1 MQKRNGYFQVIRNSN
16 GTSVRL
22 IPPMYGGEEV
32 KSEQIVKYLQKNQI
46 MECDFAKITKALA
59 DLTTEVIVPV
69 SNYKGYPINECM
81 NIEVSKD
88 SMTAVVNF
96 IPPSNDG
103 KRMNL
108 GDMKSE
114 LEAAGIQYGIDEG
127 GLASHTRN
135 PVYCTD
141 IIVARG
147 KAVREGTHAFIT
159 YMFKIDRKAKP
170 KRKDD
175 GSVDFHQLENISHI
189 KKGDLLAKLTPAD
202 SGESGINVF
211 GQEVKPRAVE
221 RLRLKYGKNI
231 TISDNRLE
239 LYSDVDGHAV
249 LEGDKVF
256 VSNVY
261 DVPGD
266 VDNSTGD
273 IIYDG
278 SVVVHGTIRTGF
290 KVKAFGDIE
299 VFGAVEGAEVIA
311 GGQVIL
317 HHGIQGMSRG
327 IIVAKGNVVTKFI
340 ESAKVY
346 SEGYIEAQSIIQSQV
361 SAKGDVIV
369 NGAKGNIM
377 GGHVRSST
385 LIDAKF
391 IGSNM
396 GITTV
401 VEVGLDPTV
410 QDRFTKLKRDMIE
423 KNEELIR
430 LQQVKMVLK
439 KRLAQGQNDNEKRM
453 AYNQTVAAIDEL
465 KKEIFAAQDEM
476 DVLSGELSENTVAR
490 IMVSRVIYPGTK
502 VIVSGLQYNVNEQ
515 VSYCQYMKLKGE
527 IFISPLT

>member
-1 MQKRNGYFQVIRNSN
+1 M
-16 GTSVRL
+16 
-22 IPPMYGGEEV
+22 
-32 KSEQIVKYLQKNQI
+32 
-46 MECDFAKITKALA
+46 
-59 DLTTEVIVPV
+59 
-69 SNYKGYPINECM
+69 
-81 NIEVSKD
+81 
-88 SMTAVVNF
+88 
-96 IPPSNDG
+96 
-103 KRMNL
+103 
-108 GDMKSE
+108 
-114 LEAAGIQYGIDEG
+114 
-127 GLASHTRN
+127 
-135 PVYCTD
+135 
-141 IIVARG
+141 
-147 KAVREGTHAFIT
+147 
-159 YMFKIDRKAKP
+159 
-170 KRKDD
+170 
-175 GSVDFHQLENISHI
+175 
-189 KKGDLLAKLTPAD
+189 
-202 SGESGINVF
+202 
-211 GQEVKPRAVE
+211 
-221 RLRLKYGKNI
+221 
-231 TISDNRLE
+231 
-239 LYSDVDGHAV
+239 
-249 LEGDKVF
+249 
-256 VSNVY
+256 
-261 DVPGD
+261 
-266 VDNSTGD
+266 
-273 IIYDG
+273 
-278 SVVVHGTIRTGF
+278 
-290 KVKAFGDIE
+290 
-299 VFGAVEGAEVIA
+299 
-311 GGQVIL
+311 
-317 HHGIQGMSRG
+317 
-327 IIVAKGNVVTKFI
+327 AKGNVVTKFI

-385 LIDAKF
+385 LIDAKS

>member
-16 GTSVRL
+16 GISVRL
-22 IPPMYGGEEV
+22 IPPRYGGEPI
-32 KSEQIVKYLQKNQI
+32 KSEQIIKYLQKNQV
-46 MECDFAKITKALA
+46 MECDFAELTKALA
-59 DLTTEVIVPV
+59 DLTAEVIVPV
-69 SNYKGYPINECM
+69 SNYKGYPINESM

-88 SMTAVVNF
+88 NMTAVVYF

-103 KRMNL
+103 KRIEL
-108 GDMKSE
+108 AEMKSD
-114 LEAAGIQYGIDEG
+114 LEVAGIRYGIDEG
-127 GLASHTRN
+127 VLTSHIRN
-135 PVYCTD
+135 PVYCTAYV
-141 IIVARG
+141 VARG
-147 KAVREGTHAFIT
+147 KAVREGKSAFIT
-159 YMFKIDRKAKP
+159 YMFKTDRRAKP
-170 KRKDD
+170 KRKED

-202 SGESGINVF
+202 VGESGINVF

-221 RLRLKYGKNI
+221 RLKLKYGKNI
-231 TISDNRLE
+231 TITDDRLE
-239 LYSDVDGHAV
+239 LYSEVDGHAV

-273 IIYDG
+273 ILYDG
-278 SVVVHGTIRTGF
+278 NVVIHGTIRTGF

-346 SEGYIEAQSIIQSQV
+346 SEGYIEAQSIIQSQI

-369 NGAKGNIM
+369 KGSKGNII

-385 LIDAKF
+385 LIDAKS

-396 GITTV
+396 GISTI

-410 QDRFTKLKRDMIE
+410 QDRFAKLKKGMIE

-439 KRLAQGQNDNEKRM
+439 KRIDQGQNDNEKRM
-453 AYNQTVAAIDEL
+453 AYKQILEAIEAL

-476 DVLSGELSENTVAR
+476 DVLSSELSENTVAR
-490 IMVSRVIYPGTK
+490 VMVSRVIYPGTK

-527 IFISPLT
+527 IHISPLT

>member
-1 MQKRNGYFQVIRNSN
+1 M
-16 GTSVRL
+16 
-22 IPPMYGGEEV
+22 
-32 KSEQIVKYLQKNQI
+32 
-46 MECDFAKITKALA
+46 
-59 DLTTEVIVPV
+59 
-69 SNYKGYPINECM
+69 
-81 NIEVSKD
+81 
-88 SMTAVVNF
+88 
-96 IPPSNDG
+96 
-103 KRMNL
+103 
-108 GDMKSE
+108 
-114 LEAAGIQYGIDEG
+114 
-127 GLASHTRN
+127 
-135 PVYCTD
+135 
-141 IIVARG
+141 
-147 KAVREGTHAFIT
+147 
-159 YMFKIDRKAKP
+159 
-170 KRKDD
+170 
-175 GSVDFHQLENISHI
+175 
-189 KKGDLLAKLTPAD
+189 
-202 SGESGINVF
+202 
-211 GQEVKPRAVE
+211 
-221 RLRLKYGKNI
+221 
-231 TISDNRLE
+231 
-239 LYSDVDGHAV
+239 DGHAV

-385 LIDAKF
+385 LIDAKS